1 MVQDTDYGTTSSTIL
16 NLFYSKLQVF
26 DQYIIFRTGDN
37 TYSMLVKN
45 LPTGK
50 ITRYDVSRS
59 SNYGNY
65 TITSYE
71 ASEFT
76 YTVTNEYYVHSN
88 VGLGTMQVLPV
99 HSITLTFAVCGLLGL
114 YFLKT
119 FFRRL
124 FYSRKK

>member
-1 MVQDTDYGTTSSTIL
+1 MTQYSEYGTINSTIL
-16 NLFYSKLQVF
+16 NLFYSKLQVL

-99 HSITLTFAVCGLLGL
+99 HSITLTFAVCGLLGF

>member
-1 MVQDTDYGTTSSTIL
+1 MTQYSEYGTTNSTIL
-16 NLFYSKLQVF
+16 NLFYSKLQVL

-99 HSITLTFAVCGLLGL
+99 HSITLTFAVCGLLGF
-114 YFLKT
+114 YFLKL

>member
-26 DQYIIFRTGDN
+26 DKYIIFKTDDN
-37 TYSMLVKN
+37 TYSMLVQN
-45 LPTGK
+45 IPTGK
-50 ITRYDVSRS
+50 VTRYDCSRT
-59 SNYGNY
+59 SNYN
-65 TITSYE
+65 
-71 ASEFT
+71 T
-76 YTVTNEYYVHSN
+76 YTVNSYEVSDFQYTVSNEYYVHSN

-99 HSITLTFAVCGLLGL
+99 HSIALTFAVCGLLGL